1 MQGNSG
7 DADLRTDSWTA
18 TEGEGGTNQES
29 SMETYTFFT
38 CKTESQWKFAV
49 GLRELKPVLC
59 YNIAGEMGWE
69 VGESIK
75 GEET

>member
-1 MQGNSG
+1 
-7 DADLRTDSWTA
+7 
-18 TEGEGGTNQES
+18 
-29 SMETYTFFT
+29 METYTFFT

-59 YNIAGEMGWE
+59 YNLAGEMGWE